1 MTAPVARGYQRRAIA
16 STYASIRD
24 GHRCPLVVAPTGGG
38 KTLIMA
44 LMARD
49 ALSKGRSVGI
59 FAHRTELRDQA
70 VATLARCGVE
80 AGHSGQGRSLP
91 VQVVSTQG
99 ATSCEEVPEADV
111 VFLDEAH
118 HYSADEWSRIPKA
131 YPTQPIIGFTAT
143 PERADGR
150 ALDHLFDDLI
160 VVAQPRELVELGHL
174 VPCTIED
181 THRPDA
187 LQEAGVIA
195 CPPVEA
201 YREFGGGGRN
211 VVFAATVEHASIFA
225 ADFVKAGIDARVVHG
240 GMTSEERGRNLDDFK
255 SGRVRVMVNVFIL
268 TEGFDF
274 PAIDVVTIARKMGST
289 GMYMQAC
296 GRGLRT
302 SPGKR
307 RMILLDLAGVS
318 HIHGL
323 PTDDRIF
330 SLDGLG
336 MRLANAVPRFCRACG
351 ELLAEEG
358 PCPREGCGRSRRGA
372 VSDPKYSRDPLAKYS
387 KFKTDDEAI
396 RILQLA
402 RFISQAREADRNWKT
417 AIFKYKHM
425 YQASPPP
432 KITQIALMM
441 RGTAKEIES
450 QLQAARKR
458 AQIARGS

>member
-1 MTAPVARGYQRRAIA
+1 MTPTPRPYQRKAIA
-16 STYASIRD
+16 ATYAALRS
-24 GHRCPLVVAPTGGG
+24 GKRCPLVVAPTGAG

-44 LMARD
+44 LMVRD
-49 ALSKGRSVGI
+49 VVSKGKRAAV

-111 VFLDEAH
+111 GFLDEAH
-118 HYSADEWSRIPKA
+118 HYSADEWSRIPQA

-174 VPCTIED
+174 VPCGLED
-181 THRPDA
+181 VHRPDA
-187 LQEAGVIA
+187 LQDAGVIA

-201 YREFGGGGRN
+201 YREFGEGGRA
-211 VVFAATVEHASIFA
+211 VVFASTVEHAKLFA
-225 ADFVKAGIDARVVHG
+225 LDFVKAGISCAVVHG
-240 GMTSEERGRNLDDFK
+240 AMASEDRVRALADF
-255 SGRVRVMVNVFIL
+255 SEGRVRVLVNVFVL
-268 TEGFDF
+268 TEGWDC
-274 PAIDVVTIARKMGST
+274 PSVDVVIIARKMAST

-296 GRGLRT
+296 GRGLRP
-302 SPGKR
+302 SPGKK

-318 HIHGL
+318 HLHGL

-330 SLDGLG
+330 SLEGMG
-336 MRLANAVPRFCRACG
+336 MRLANQGPRFCRACG

-387 KFKTDDEAI
+387 KYATDDEAT
-396 RILQLA
+396 RVRRLA
-402 RFISQAREADRNWKT
+402 KFLREGRAKGYRDGWAFGRYRGT
-417 AIFKYKHM
+417 
-425 YQASPPP
+425 YQAAPPA
-432 KITQIALMM
+432 KIVAV
-441 RGTAKEIES
+441 
-450 QLQAARKR
+450 ARAMAHGPEEGKR
-458 AQIARGS
+458 W

>member
-1 MTAPVARGYQRRAIA
+1 MTVPVARAYQRRAIA

-24 GHRCPLVVAPTGGG
+24 GHRCPLVVAPTGAG
-38 KTLIMA
+38 KTLILSM
-44 LMARD
+44 MARD
-49 ALSKGRSVGI
+49 ALSKGRRVAI

-70 VATLARCGVE
+70 VATLARCGVV
-80 AGHSGQGRSLP
+80 AGHSDQGRALP

-201 YREFGGGGRN
+201 YQQFGNGGRN
-211 VVFAATVEHASIFA
+211 VVFAATVDHANVFA
-225 ADFVKAGIDARVVHG
+225 ADFIKAGIDARVVHG
-240 GMTSEERGRNLDDFK
+240 SMTAEQRFKNLADF
-255 SGRVRVMVNVFIL
+255 SDGRVRVLINVFVL
-268 TEGFDF
+268 TEGWDC
-274 PAIDVVTIARKMGST
+274 PSVDIVTIARKMGST

-302 SPGKR
+302 SPGKS
-307 RMILLDLAGVS
+307 RMILLDLSGVS
-318 HIHGL
+318 HLHGL

-330 SLDGLG
+330 SLDGVG

-387 KFKTDDEAI
+387 KYQTDNEAT
-396 RILQLA
+396 RAQRLA
-402 RFISQAREADRNWKT
+402 KFIQQARSNGYKIGWAMG
-417 AIFKYKHM
+417 KYRGV
-425 YQASPPP
+425 YQAAPPP
-432 KITQIALMM
+432 KIVALAHTLS
-441 RGTAKEIES
+441 RGA
-450 QLQAARKR
+450 
-458 AQIARGS
+458 